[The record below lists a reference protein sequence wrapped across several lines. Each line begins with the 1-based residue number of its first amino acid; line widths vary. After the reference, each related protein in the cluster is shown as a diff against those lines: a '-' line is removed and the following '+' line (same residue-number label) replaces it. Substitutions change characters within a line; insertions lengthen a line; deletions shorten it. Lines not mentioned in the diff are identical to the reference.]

1 MKSDPVEMFAY
12 YLQLGVRSLRRMPVV
27 TLLMILAIGFGVAAS
42 MTSYAVFRA
51 VSGNPI
57 PWKSS
62 QLYAPQIDNWDPRTL
77 GPSAEPP
84 DLMDYQDAMAL
95 MDARAAARQT
105 ATYPVSFSVI
115 PNGVIS
121 KPFNISGY
129 ATYADFFPM
138 FDVPFQY
145 GGGWGETDDRGRAA
159 SIVISSKLNQ
169 TMFGGANSIGRD
181 IVLNDHAF
189 RIVGVLQNWNP
200 KPRFY
205 DAANTNGFG
214 SEGPDFFIPF
224 TRAMDLRLATKGA
237 NACNG
242 QGGVGW
248 DGWLRSQCVWI
259 SFWVQLPDAA
269 AVQRYRSFLEGYSAQ
284 QQRAGR
290 FNWPPNIRLRNL
302 VQWLDFEKVVP
313 PETKVSLLVSFAFL
327 VVCLVNTIGL
337 LLAKFMRRAGEVG
350 LRRAL
355 GASRRDIYTQF
366 LAEAGIIGVAGGM
379 VGLLLTVLG
388 MAFLG
393 QVFQPDI
400 AHLAQMNVGLVVLT
414 LLVAIAATV
423 IAAFYP
429 TWRAAHVQPAWQLK
443 SN

>member
-1 MKSDPVEMFAY
+1 MKSDPIEMFVY
-12 YLQLGVRSLRRMPVV
+12 YIQLGVRSLRRMPMV
-27 TLLMILAIGFGVAAS
+27 TLLMVLAIGFGVAAS

-62 QLYAPQIDNWDPRTL
+62 QLFAPQIDNWDPRTL
-77 GPSAEPP
+77 GPTAEPP
-84 DLMDYQDAMAL
+84 DIMDYDDAMAL
-95 MDARAAARQT
+95 MNARNAPRQT
-105 ATYPVSFSVI
+105 ATYPVAFSVI
-115 PNGVIS
+115 PNGVVS

-138 FDVPFQY
+138 FDVPFLY
-145 GGGWGETDDRGRAA
+145 GGGWSGTEDQSRAS
-159 SIVISSKLNQ
+159 SIVISSKLND
-169 TMFGGANSIGRD
+169 TMFGGTNSVGRE

-189 RIVGVLQNWNP
+189 RIIGVLKNWNP

-214 SEGPDFFIPF
+214 SAGPDFFIPF
-224 TRAMDLRLATKGA
+224 TRAMDLHLPTKGA

-248 DGWLRSQCVWI
+248 DGWLHSQCVWI
-259 SFWVQLPDAA
+259 SFWVQLPDAD
-269 AVQRYRSFLEGYSAQ
+269 AVQRYHSFLEGYSAQ

-290 FNWPPNIRLRNL
+290 FNWPPNVRLRNL
-302 VQWLDFEKVVP
+302 VQWLDFEKIVP

-337 LLAKFMRRAGEVG
+337 LLAKFMRRASEVG

-355 GASRRDIYTQF
+355 GASRGDIYIQF
-366 LAEAGIIGVAGGM
+366 LAEAAIVGIAGGL
-379 VGLLLTVLG
+379 VGLLFTGLG
-388 MAFLG
+388 MGYLG
-393 QVFQPDI
+393 HIFEPDI
-400 AHLAQMNVGLVVLT
+400 AELAQMNVGLVLLT
-414 LLVAIAATV
+414 LLVAIVATI

>member
-1 MKSDPVEMFAY
+1 MKSDSVEMFVY
-12 YLQLGVRSLRRMPVV
+12 YIQLGVRSLRRMPMV
-27 TLLMILAIGFGVAAS
+27 TLLMVLAIGFGVAAS

-51 VSGNPI
+51 VSGDPI

-62 QLYAPQIDNWDPRTL
+62 QLFAPQINNWDPRTL
-77 GPSAEPP
+77 GPTAEPP
-84 DLMDYQDAMAL
+84 DIMDYDDAMAL
-95 MDARAAARQT
+95 MNAHAAPRQT
-105 ATYPVSFSVI
+105 ATYPVAFSVI
-115 PNGVIS
+115 PNGVVS

-138 FDVPFQY
+138 FDVPFLY
-145 GGGWGETDDRGRAA
+145 GGGWSGAEDQARAS
-159 SIVISSKLNQ
+159 SIVISSKLND
-169 TMFGGANSIGRD
+169 TMFGGANSVGRD

-189 RIVGVLQNWNP
+189 RIIGVLKNWNP

-224 TRAMDLRLATKGA
+224 TRAMDLHLPTKGT

-248 DGWLRSQCVWI
+248 DGWLHSQCVWI
-259 SFWVQLPDAA
+259 SLWVQLPDADA
-269 AVQRYRSFLEGYSAQ
+269 AQRYHSFLEGYAAQ

-290 FNWPPNIRLRNL
+290 FNWPPNVRLRNL
-302 VQWLDFEKVVP
+302 VQWLDFEKIVP
-313 PETKVSLLVSFAFL
+313 SEAKVSLLVSFAFL

-355 GASRRDIYTQF
+355 GASRGDIYTQF
-366 LAEAGIIGVAGGM
+366 LAEAGIIGVTGGL
-379 VGLLLTVLG
+379 VGLLLTWLG
-388 MAFLG
+388 MSYLG
-393 QVFQPDI
+393 QVFEPDI
-400 AHLAQMNVGLVVLT
+400 AHLAQMNIGLVLLT
-414 LLVAIAATV
+414 LLVAIIATIV
-423 IAAFYP
+423 AAFYP